1 MSRGHVGPG
10 VLNTVAQSKALM
22 SCVWE
27 ACGNTCPSNEH
38 RVAFDPRNH
47 LRLGPLRLLDRE
59 DKGIIVNVRAQQERS
74 KDATSG
80 PYNYN
85 TLSPVHVRTDVGYGL
100 VTGDRRV
107 VQVHRQD
114 SN

>member
-1 MSRGHVGPG
+1 MSRGHVG

-27 ACGNTCPSNEH
+27 ACGNTRPSNEH

-47 LRLGPLRLLDRE
+47 LGPLRLLDRE

-80 PYNYN
+80 PY
-85 TLSPVHVRTDVGYGL
+85 
-100 VTGDRRV
+100 
-107 VQVHRQD
+107 
-114 SN
+114 